1 MLIGVLCRFMHD
13 QQRLEC
19 QTGVIKINNVFWNI
33 KQTLVKIVLSYI
45 KRLDLA
51 DKMKRQ
57 LDVHEAM
64 ALVILA
70 GAFVH
75 GILLAMFAL

>member
-1 MLIGVLCRFMHD
+1 M
-13 QQRLEC
+13 
-19 QTGVIKINNVFWNI
+19 FWNI

-51 DKMKRQ
+51 DKMKPQ